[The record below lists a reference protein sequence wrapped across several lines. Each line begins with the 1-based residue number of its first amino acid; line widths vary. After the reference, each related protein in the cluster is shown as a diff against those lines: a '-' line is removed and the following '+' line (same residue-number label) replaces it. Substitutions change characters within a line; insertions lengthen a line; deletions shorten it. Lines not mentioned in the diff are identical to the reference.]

1 MSQGHYSGSESGP
14 ARSLWQNSD
23 FLKLWAGQ
31 TVSTI
36 GSGVTASAL
45 PLIAVLVLGAQASD
59 MGWLLALE
67 SAPVLVM
74 GLLAGVWVD
83 RLPRRPLLVGA
94 DLGRA
99 GLLACIP
106 LLAFVGGLRLEH
118 LYVVAATTGALTVL
132 FDVAYRSF
140 IPDLVGRQHVLEANS
155 RLASVEAVAEITTPG
170 LTGALVQVIAPAT
183 AILLDAASFVASALC
198 VASIRHTDPPRSTS
212 KKREDVLQEIAIG
225 LQAVRNNKLLSRLAI
240 WGALRNFFGMFIGAL
255 YVLYAL
261 RELGLTPLL
270 VGLSVG
276 VGGVSNLVGTM
287 AVQPI
292 TRRFG
297 IGQTMTSA
305 VLVGCITPVVIAL
318 APVGAVPG
326 FVVLAAAQVLDWI
339 HPLYDV
345 NALTIRQRA
354 TPPHL
359 LGRVNATLHV
369 VERGVIPFGAVAG
382 GMLGDAIGVRP
393 TLVVAALGIT
403 LGAVWLARS
412 GVLRHGLTPA
422 DSEMSRHNDISP
434 VLEDSE
440 ACRLSESREQ

>member
-1 MSQGHYSGSESGP
+1 MGGRDPLSYGHGSAPESGRP
-14 ARSLWQNSD
+14 RNLWENSD

-31 TVSTI
+31 TVSSI

-94 DLGRA
+94 DLCRA
-99 GLLACIP
+99 GLLSCIP

-132 FDVAYRSF
+132 FDVAYRSL

-155 RLASVEAVAEITTPG
+155 RLASVEAVAEISTPG
-170 LTGALVQVIAPAT
+170 LTGALVQVIAPST
-183 AILLDAASFVASALC
+183 AILLDAASFVASGLC
-198 VASIRHTDPPRSTS
+198 VVTIRYADPPRSTS
-212 KKREDVLQEIAIG
+212 GKHEDVFREIATG
-225 LQAVRNNKLLSRLAI
+225 LQAVRSNKLLSTLAI

-255 YVLYAL
+255 YVLYGL
-261 RELGLTPLL
+261 RELDLTPLL
-270 VGLSVG
+270 VGLSIG

-297 IGQTMTSA
+297 IGKTMTSA
-305 VLVGCITPVVIAL
+305 VLVGCITPVLIAF
-318 APVGAVPG
+318 APAGAAPG
-326 FVVLAAAQVLDWI
+326 FVVLAAAQALDWI

-354 TPPHL
+354 TPPQL

-393 TLVVAALGIT
+393 TLVVAALGIA
-403 LGAVWLARS
+403 LGTVWLIRS
-412 GVLRHGLTPA
+412 GVLGNGLTPA
-422 DSEMSRHNDISP
+422 DSAISRHSDKSP
-434 VLEDSE
+434 TTSM
-440 ACRLSESREQ
+440 AR